1 MKAAVAR
8 MNIIKSRA
16 FLCLGKHLSAIKP
29 IPMPPVVPE
38 REHIKPVIPI
48 YSFEY
53 PALLRT

>member
-16 FLCLGKHLSAIKP
+16 FLCLGKHLSAINP

-38 REHIKPVIPI
+38 RAHIKPVIPI
-48 YSFEY
+48 YSFE
-53 PALLRT
+53 